1 MFLEADTFTDVP
13 SNGVP
18 MRVEVPLGSGS
29 PSTQPRAAQTNS
41 GIRAS
46 PQRGSLS
53 QPSSIQRGPVSLA
66 NMGQRGSVSSAGN
79 PISQLKSSSDQ
90 QQNCTFKVIPIQQDV
105 KITPKMGGF
114 KTNNSNG
121 NELSSIFRNQGEPRD
136 VTVHNEILHTYLLV
150 MIT

>member
-1 MFLEADTFTDVP
+1 MWMFLEAGTFTDVP

-29 PSTQPRAAQTNS
+29 PSTQPRGAQTNS
-41 GIRAS
+41 GNRAS
-46 PQRGSLS
+46 PQRGSFS
-53 QPSSIQRGPVSLA
+53 QASSSQRGPVSLA

-79 PISQLKSSSDQ
+79 PISQLKSNSEQ

-121 NELSSIFRNQGEPRD
+121 NELSSIFRNQGEPHD
-136 VTVHNEILHTYLLV
+136 VTLMKSSIPTCTNT
-150 MIT
+150 